1 MQQRTWRFYALWFL
15 LCVAV
20 VGLLWRLID
29 LNILDRSF
37 LLKQSKARIIR
48 LINIPAYRGM
58 ITDRLGVPLAISTPV
73 DSIWINPQLFQAT
86 PSQIVALSC
95 VLHLPISFIK
105 KRIQHKKANHQ
116 FVYLKRG
123 NSPYI
128 AKEIRQ
134 LNIPGIF
141 FFNMNIGVIIPK
153 ER

>member
-1 MQQRTWRFYALWFL
+1 MQQRTWRFYSLWFL

-20 VGLLWRLID
+20 AGLLWRLID

-37 LLKQSKARIIR
+37 LLKQSKARILR
-48 LINIPAYRGM
+48 VVNILAYRGM
-58 ITDRLGVPLAISTPV
+58 ITDRLGIPLAISTPV

-86 PSQIVALSC
+86 PSQIVVLSPL
-95 VLHLPISFIK
+95 LHLPISFIK
-105 KRIQHKKANHQ
+105 KRIQHKANHQ

-123 NSPYI
+123 NPPYI

-141 FFNMNIGVIIPK
+141 FNVNIVVIIQK
-153 ER
+153 GR

>member
-1 MQQRTWRFYALWFL
+1 MQQQTWRFYTLWCL

-20 VGLLWRLID
+20 IGLLWRLID

-37 LLKQSKARIIR
+37 LLKQSKARILR
-48 LINIPAYRGM
+48 VVNIPAYRGM
-58 ITDRLGVPLAISTPV
+58 ITDRLVVPLAISTPV

-86 PSQIVALSC
+86 PSQIVTLSHF
-95 VLHLPISFIK
+95 LHLPIAFIK
-105 KRIQHKKANHQ
+105 KRIQQKTKHQ

-123 NSPYI
+123 NPPYI
-128 AKEIRQ
+128 TKEIRQ

-141 FFNMNIGVIIPK
+141 FNLNIGVIILK